1 MCSPGERHLLLPSR
15 WQVLELGIAV
25 AEWLGP
31 QTHAIQV
38 PSMPHPLAS
47 AHAMGRTEGL
57 QSQEVQRE
65 GEVVSVLGCQG
76 PLTGDGFRRWGS
88 SDHLVL
94 GPVCLLMETVES
106 RWREQDA
113 RLFGC
118 YG

>member
-1 MCSPGERHLLLPSR
+1 MPSR
-15 WQVLELGIAV
+15 YRPCPILLQVLMLWGE
-25 AEWLGP
+25 
-31 QTHAIQV
+31 
-38 PSMPHPLAS
+38 
-47 AHAMGRTEGL
+47 
-57 QSQEVQRE
+57 QRVCRARKYKGE

-113 RLFGC
+113 GLFGC